1 MKIKLTYDYLLYDLL
16 WVNIDLGGVS
26 SMDNFLYGSFVGKN
40 NTKPYRKM
48 YSFSC
53 EYKTGIEI
61 LGMKPRR
68 TKDGKYKYQKN
79 T

>member
-1 MKIKLTYDYLLYDLL
+1 
-16 WVNIDLGGVS
+16 
-26 SMDNFLYGSFVGKN
+26 MDNFLYGSFGSKN
-40 NTKPYRKM
+40 NTKPYKKM

-68 TKDGKYKYQKN
+68 TKDGKYQN
-79 T
+79 ISAQDL